1 MNRRKYLIT
10 AGGALTALIG
20 GTAAAKATRA
30 DIFADSELTRGKG
43 EAIAIEKTITR
54 GSIEY
59 LESTNEVRE
68 KGNTE
73 PFNGWAQSEC
83 AEIGAR
89 VVVTAI
95 QDQFEKSVEG
105 IGSGVR
111 YLVFG
116 PVITVDHTVTRDR
129 DGSITSEPNV
139 KLEQLISRSPRTMTI
154 TVTLQGQEYTKDL
167 PVGVGHT
174 EASLL

>member
-10 AGGALTALIG
+10 AGGALTVLTG

-43 EAIAIEKTITR
+43 EAMATEKTITR
-54 GSIEY
+54 NSVEY
-59 LESTNEVRE
+59 LESTNKVRE
-68 KGNTE
+68 KGNTQ
-73 PFNGWAQSEC
+73 PFKTWARREC
-83 AEIGAR
+83 DEIGSGAIL
-89 VVVTAI
+89 TAV
-95 QDQFEKSVEG
+95 QDKFEKSVEG
-105 IGSGVR
+105 VGSGVR

-116 PVITVDHTVTRDR
+116 PVITVDHTVTRGR

-139 KLEQLISRSPRTMTI
+139 TLEQLISRAPETMTI
-154 TVTLQGQEYTKDL
+154 TVNLEGQEYTKDF

-174 EASLL
+174 EMSLV